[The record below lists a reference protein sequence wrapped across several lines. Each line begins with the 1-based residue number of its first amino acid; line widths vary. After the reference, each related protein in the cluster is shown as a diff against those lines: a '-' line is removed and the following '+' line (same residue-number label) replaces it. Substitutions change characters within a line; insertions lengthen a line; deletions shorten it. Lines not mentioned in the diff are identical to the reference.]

1 MSADEEVD
9 QSSLHTMNPKPQR
22 RNSEE
27 SISEISTKSNSLR
40 QDHEDLKA
48 KYEQA
53 QLDRDYY
60 KELAHDMQ
68 GGPFVVLLVDG
79 NEYMFND
86 ELMRDSISGGQ
97 RAVIRLEEVLK
108 ASMKDLGLRNCSIV
122 VRVFANHGALSRNLE
137 KKGTRTAGG
146 KIVGPF
152 ASKFTDTN
160 DLFDFIFTSH
170 ISAMPKLLTSLRH
183 FMDIPQCKHLYF
195 AGCHDR
201 SYVADLTPHR
211 SSSRI
216 TLVDHT
222 SFKTEFAEL
231 DMRVEELRDI
241 FCPISRTP
249 NTKSIGA
256 QVKTSTRHDNLN
268 LEIPSRSF
276 FKQSRSAARTE
287 PRGLIC
293 KYFQAGACKSGR
305 ACNFRHVKLPINSS
319 NRAIEPVHHDS
330 LAWQH
335 IMQSSPMSSRNASA
349 ERDTSSSHSHRSVAS
364 TVHTSGSHSA
374 GSSDGYFAAR
384 LPASVPAG
392 KVAVNDSGH
401 RLDIQA
407 PFVSQKDDTDYKDR
421 TAKKSLC
428 NTFYLSGR
436 CIRTNCGFDHSPVTE
451 AVLNAH
457 KRNMSRFPCRR
468 GGACRRLGCANAH
481 ICQQTAC
488 VCRGGNRYCKFT
500 TEIHMQELTVT
511 KFVDGSGGDRTARY
525 STRVVEEGGDK
536 RGDTPTAQLD
546 GVEDEEDLLLDLG
559 GDEAVSASTKTPS
572 VNTQYADLGSEA
584 VMIDS
589 NDLPVP
595 SYAET
600 EDERL
605 ERETVQQE
613 AAEDEE
619 RARADAYRCH
629 SASWK

>member
-1 MSADEEVD
+1 MSADRGVD
-9 QSSLHTMNPKPQR
+9 QASSHATGLELERRHFAEPK
-22 RNSEE
+22 SD
-27 SISEISTKSNSLR
+27 IATKGNNSLK
-40 QDHEDLKA
+40 QDHEELKA
-48 KYEQA
+48 KYEQV
-53 QLDRDYY
+53 QLDRDHY
-60 KELAHDMQ
+60 KQLAHDLQ
-68 GGPFVVLLVDG
+68 GSPFVVLLVDG

-108 ASMKDLGLRNCSIV
+108 ASMITLGLRNCSIV

-160 DLFDFIFTSH
+160 DLFDFIFTAH
-170 ISAMPKLLTSLRH
+170 IS
-183 FMDIPQCKHLYF
+183 
-195 AGCHDR
+195 CHDR
-201 SYVADLTPHR
+201 SYVADLTQHR

-216 TLVDHT
+216 TLVDHP

-231 DMRVEELRDI
+231 DMRVEELPDI
-241 FCPISRTP
+241 FCPISQTRA
-249 NTKSIGA
+249 NIKSSSA
-256 QVKTSTRHDNLN
+256 QASSAHDNLN
-268 LEIPSRSF
+268 LEIRSRPFSR
-276 FKQSRSAARTE
+276 QSRSAAKAE

-319 NRAIEPVHHDS
+319 DRAIEPAHRDS
-330 LAWQH
+330 LSWQH
-335 IMQSSPMSSRNASA
+335 IMQSSPVSSRNASA
-349 ERDTSSSHSHRSVAS
+349 ERDASSSHSHRTVAS
-364 TVHTSGSHSA
+364 TAHTSGSHSA

-407 PFVSQKDDTDYKDR
+407 PFVSQKDDIDYKDR
-421 TAKKSLC
+421 TARKSLF

-481 ICQQTAC
+481 ICQQAAC
-488 VCRGGNRYCKFT
+488 VCRGGNRYCKFM
-500 TEIHMQELTVT
+500 TEVHMQELTVA
-511 KFVDGSGGDRTARY
+511 KFVDGSGDDRTARY
-525 STRVVEEGGDK
+525 FTRVVEEGGDK
-536 RGDTPTAQLD
+536 RVDTPTAQFD
-546 GVEDEEDLLLDLG
+546 HVEDEEDLLLDLG
-559 GDEAVSASTKTPS
+559 GDEA
-572 VNTQYADLGSEA
+572 
-584 VMIDS
+584 
-589 NDLPVP
+589 
-595 SYAET
+595 
-600 EDERL
+600 
-605 ERETVQQE
+605 
-613 AAEDEE
+613 
-619 RARADAYRCH
+619 
-629 SASWK
+629 SWG

>member
-1 MSADEEVD
+1 MSADRGVD
-9 QSSLHTMNPKPQR
+9 QASSHATGLELERRHFAEPK
-22 RNSEE
+22 SD
-27 SISEISTKSNSLR
+27 IATKGNNSLK
-40 QDHEDLKA
+40 QDHEELKA
-48 KYEQA
+48 NYEQA
-53 QLDRDYY
+53 QLDRDHY
-60 KELAHDMQ
+60 KQLAHDLQ
-68 GGPFVVLLVDG
+68 GSPFVVLLVDG

-108 ASMKDLGLRNCSIV
+108 ASMKTLGLRNCSIV

-160 DLFDFIFTSH
+160 DLFDFIFTAH

-231 DMRVEELRDI
+231 DMRVEELPDI
-241 FCPISRTP
+241 FCPISRTRA
-249 NTKSIGA
+249 NIKSSSA
-256 QVKTSTRHDNLN
+256 QASAHDNLN
-268 LEIPSRSF
+268 LEIRSRSF
-276 FKQSRSAARTE
+276 SRQSRPAAKAET
-287 PRGLIC
+287 RGLIC

-305 ACNFRHVKLPINSS
+305 ACNFRHVKLPINGSD
-319 NRAIEPVHHDS
+319 RAIEPAHRDS
-330 LAWQH
+330 LSWQH
-335 IMQSSPMSSRNASA
+335 IMQSSPVSSRNASA
-349 ERDTSSSHSHRSVAS
+349 ERDASSSHSHPTVAS
-364 TVHTSGSHSA
+364 TAHTSGSHSA

-407 PFVSQKDDTDYKDR
+407 PFVSQKDDIDYKDR

-457 KRNMSRFPCRR
+457 KRNMSRFPCRS

-481 ICQQTAC
+481 ICQQAAC

-500 TEIHMQELTVT
+500 TEVHMQDLTVA

-525 STRVVEEGGDK
+525 FPRIVEEGGDK
-536 RGDTPTAQLD
+536 RVDTPTARFD

-559 GDEAVSASTKTPS
+559 GDEAVSVSTKTPS
-572 VNTQYADLGSEA
+572 VNTRYADLGSEA

-595 SYAET
+595 IYAET

-605 ERETVQQE
+605 ERETVQQD

-619 RARADAYRCH
+619 RARADAYRSH
-629 SASWK
+629 GASWK